1 MSYYF
6 SQSCGITNSN
16 YMIKINIKIELI
28 LSIIMLLIL
37 ISCSDNTSDDK
48 DHLVFRYNEH
58 KNISSLDPAFAKD
71 NSDIWVVNQLFNG
84 LVEMDKDLKIIPSIA
99 RNWNISESG
108 KVYTFNLN
116 TNIKFHDHDL
126 FDNRK
131 VIAKDFSYSFDRIL
145 DEKLASPGA
154 WVLEKVEDYKA
165 INDSVFEIRLKEP
178 FNAFLGI
185 LSMKY
190 CSVVPKEIVEHYG
203 NDFRRNPIGTGP
215 FKFKRWEENIKL
227 VLRKNESYFE
237 KDESGSALPYL
248 EAVSV
253 TFIPEKQS
261 EFLEFIQSNLDF
273 ISGLDESY
281 KDELLDREGELSNKY
296 SDKINIIR
304 APYLNTEYLG
314 FYNKS
319 SNPIAT
325 SKLIRRAINLGFDR
339 DKMIKFL
346 RNGIGV
352 NANTGFIPNGL
363 PGYSTEV
370 YYEYNQELARE
381 LVKQYISESGD
392 KNPTIKLTT
401 TSNYLVFCEFIQKE
415 IEKIGVNIIVDVIPA
430 SSLKEA
436 KANGKLDFF
445 RASWVADYPDAQ
457 NYLSLYYSKNLAPSG
472 PNYTHFSDDTYDNLY
487 ESSLSEK
494 NQKTKESLYRKMD
507 SIIMDESVIVPLYY
521 DEVIRFTHK
530 NVKGL
535 GVNPINILDLRKVT
549 KN

>member
-1 MSYYF
+1 
-6 SQSCGITNSN
+6 
-16 YMIKINIKIELI
+16 
-28 LSIIMLLIL
+28 MLLIL

-281 KDELLDREGELSNKY
+281 KDELLDRAGELSNKY

-370 YYEYNQELARE
+370 YYGYNQELARE

-521 DEVIRFTHK
+521 DEVIRFTHE

-535 GVNPINILDLRKVT
+535 GVNPINILDLRRVT